1 MNHKVQRIWPPLKRW
16 HPWSVLG
23 ISSTSLLTSCPLRE
37 LKLLQN
43 ETMFEM
49 DATFP
54 RGMSEIQCILETL
67 WFHLWNQITKTHL
80 RSLPET
86 QTAHCTFSFHIAH
99 FHSKFSLHIAHIT
112 PSLKRLW
119 VFGHFTSR
127 NAVHKKIG
135 QYNFDRN
142 VSVFLNSWFCL
153 FIRNFSLLLY
163 CCRTDWAG
171 LNIILCSL
179 WIWLFLW

>member
-1 MNHKVQRIWPPLKRW
+1 MYISVFT
-16 HPWSVLG
+16 PWSVLG
-23 ISSTSLLTSCPLRE
+23 ISSTLEVAAAGWGNEVGDNFCSHRISLES
-37 LKLLQN
+37 
-43 ETMFEM
+43 FS
-49 DATFP
+49 D
-54 RGMSEIQCILETL
+54 GGWSWQCDNGEEGDVSASIHPAEA
-67 WFHLWNQITKTHL
+67 NAPITAC
-80 RSLPET
+80 
-86 QTAHCTFSFHIAH
+86 TAARFSGIMHPD
-99 FHSKFSLHIAHIT
+99 SPVSWEENPCNIT

>member
-1 MNHKVQRIWPPLKRW
+1 MTNMRYAKMKPCLKW
-16 HPWSVLG
+16 MPHFPGACLKSSVF
-23 ISSTSLLTSCPLRE
+23 
-37 LKLLQN
+37 LKPCDFIC
-43 ETMFEM
+43 ETKL
-49 DATFP
+49 P
-54 RGMSEIQCILETL
+54 
-67 WFHLWNQITKTHL
+67 KTHL

>member
-1 MNHKVQRIWPPLKRW
+1 MEGPLDFFRKSRPFW
-16 HPWSVLG
+16 RGFPNQNSSDPAFREKFFLSYVLF
-23 ISSTSLLTSCPLRE
+23 
-37 LKLLQN
+37 N
-43 ETMFEM
+43 F
-49 DATFP
+49 
-54 RGMSEIQCILETL
+54 LE
-67 WFHLWNQITKTHL
+67 WFHLWNQITKNTFAQPP
-80 RSLPET
+80 RN
-86 QTAHCTFSFHIAH
+86 ANCTLHIFIHIAH